1 MSNSTSTLPPLKCQR
16 GKKEFCRTG
25 EVVVSDQQA
34 GSVGVD
40 NFCPTFGC
48 VRLETGDAVLLYS
61 LQLDIA
67 RIIVFSLEMSI
78 QWHDD
83 R

>member
-1 MSNSTSTLPPLKCQR
+1 MSSQR
-16 GKKEFCRTG
+16 GERTG
-25 EVVVSDQQA
+25 EVFVSDQQGRL
-34 GSVGVD
+34 GSTILVRLLV
-40 NFCPTFGC
+40 